1 MPQTARCSTHWQ
13 QGGERWWQ
21 ALKIRYKL
29 KILND
34 SRKVH
39 VRHALFVRGPI
50 VAVLLRAPV
59 LITQRPVDDHDGKE
73 GGVEIRQRRI
83 KATRQPPTRGH
94 DPVGEIMR
102 FATEAVPSIN
112 QQRAAGFGGGLF
124 SVPQSSWGKVER
136 GT

>member
-1 MPQTARCSTHWQ
+1 MLHTLATRRREVVA
-13 QGGERWWQ
+13 GAEN
-21 ALKIRYKL
+21 KIKTE
-29 KILND
+29 ISND

-50 VAVLLRAPV
+50 VAVLLRASV

-102 FATEAVPSIN
+102 FAAEPVPAVD

-124 SVPQSSWGKVER
+124 SVPQGSWRKVER